1 MHACSA
7 SAQAGASGRYCRGR
21 HRCVPGYVRA
31 LSADRVIDTK
41 SQHLA
46 ELSIGADIVIDTV
59 GGQDQDQ
66 LFGLLRPGAS
76 SSRPSFDL
84 MYSSPSNTT
93 CNPIISLLT

>member
-31 LSADRVIDTK
+31 LGADRVIDTK

-66 LFGLLRPGAS
+66 VRAAKARGIIVSSVVRPNVQLA
-76 SSRPSFDL
+76 
-84 MYSSPSNTT
+84 SNTP

>member
-31 LSADRVIDTK
+31 LGADRVIDTK

-66 LFGLLRPGAS
+66 LFGLLRPGHHRLVRRSTECTA
-76 SSRPSFDL
+76 RQATRRAIRLFH
-84 MYSSPSNTT
+84 
-93 CNPIISLLT
+93 C